1 MMDYVLH
8 LPEEEG
14 VTLSGPVVRRLIQGG
29 NGDAALLYI
38 ALLQNRGSADDEK
51 IRSLLRWDRERLGR
65 ALDAL
70 AGQSLISMQGQ
81 REKTVRAPEPPAHDR
96 RPEYTR
102 ADVAR
107 SLEGAEFA
115 ALTRAVEE
123 KLGKKLNMPDLM
135 ILLGLYDQLGLPSD
149 VIFLLVGFC
158 AERTAQR
165 FGEGRM
171 PTLRQIEKEGYV
183 WARLGLMTQESAA
196 AYIRKDQ
203 QSRQALPRL
212 ARLLGLGD
220 RKLSESEEK
229 YLLKWSEMGFQ
240 DEAVALAYDKTA
252 LHCGKLEW
260 RYMNGILRKW
270 HEKGLHTLE
279 QVQTGDGRQLAG
291 RKSPAPAQEDEA
303 SVREDMARMA
313 KFYQQLNREKEEE

>member
-1 MMDYVLH
+1 MDYVLH

-51 IRSLLRWDRERLGR
+51 IRSLLRWDRERLGK

-81 REKTVRAPEPPAHDR
+81 KAAPAPEPPAHDR

-115 ALTRAVEE
+115 ALTSAVEE

-252 LHCGKLEW
+252 LHCGRLEW

-279 QVQTGDGRQLAG
+279 QVQTGDGRQSAG
-291 RKSPAPAQEDEA
+291 RKSPVPAQEDEA

>member
-1 MMDYVLH
+1 MVDYILH

-38 ALLQNRGSADDEK
+38 ALLQNRGSADDGK
-51 IRSLLRWDRERLGR
+51 LQALLRWDRERLSR

-70 AGQSLISMQGQ
+70 AEQRLISRQGRGEPSAQ
-81 REKTVRAPEPPAHDR
+81 PPEPPAHDR

-115 ALTRAVEE
+115 ALTSAVEE
-123 KLGKKLNMPDLM
+123 KLGKKLNMPDLV
-135 ILLGLYDQLGLPSD
+135 ILLGLYDQLGLPPD

-158 AERTAQR
+158 AERTVQR
-165 FGEGRM
+165 FGKGRM
-171 PTLRQIEKEGYV
+171 PTLRQIEKEGYI

-203 QSRQALPRL
+203 QNRQALPRL

-220 RKLSESEEK
+220 RKLSDSEEK
-229 YLLKWSEMGFQ
+229 YLLKWHEMGFQ

-260 RYMNGILRKW
+260 RYMNGILRRW

-279 QVQTGDGRQLAG
+279 QVQTGDGRQQPAG
-291 RKSPAPAQEDEA
+291 RRSRPAEDEA
-303 SVREDMARMA
+303 AVREDMVRMA
-313 KFYQQLNREKEEE
+313 RFYQQLNQGSSD

>member
-1 MMDYVLH
+1 
-8 LPEEEG
+8 
-14 VTLSGPVVRRLIQGG
+14 
-29 NGDAALLYI
+29 
-38 ALLQNRGSADDEK
+38 
-51 IRSLLRWDRERLGR
+51 
-65 ALDAL
+65 
-70 AGQSLISMQGQ
+70 
-81 REKTVRAPEPPAHDR
+81 
-96 RPEYTR
+96 
-102 ADVAR
+102 
-107 SLEGAEFA
+107 
-115 ALTRAVEE
+115 
-123 KLGKKLNMPDLM
+123 
-135 ILLGLYDQLGLPSD
+135 
-149 VIFLLVGFC
+149 
-158 AERTAQR
+158 
-165 FGEGRM
+165 M